1 MVFLTAILILFSIFA
16 VVKIYLKLTT
26 GRCRSHT
33 CLVGKTAIITGSN
46 TGIGY
51 ETALDFAKRGAR
63 VILACRNKSKAEE
76 ARSKIISE
84 TGNDNIVVKIV
95 DLASFDSVRAF
106 AKEINETENRL
117 DILVNNAGVIG
128 IGDDTSRDGLSL
140 VIQIN
145 HFSGFLLTNLLVN
158 LLKKSAPSRV
168 INVSSL
174 AAEGAKNLDLDQIA
188 KHTSVMTDYYNS
200 KLCNILFTQELAK
213 KLEGSGVTAYSL
225 HPGVVK
231 TEIVNNT
238 SGLLKIGFSF
248 LMKFFSKTVEEGA
261 QTTIHCS
268 VAKGIEECNG
278 EHFSDC
284 KRVKAYKTARNPGLA
299 KKLWEK
305 SEQIV
310 HLQPNETQL

>member
-1 MVFLTAILILFSIFA
+1 MVFLIAALTVSLLYA
-16 VVKIYLKLTT
+16 VAKIYLRLTT
-26 GRCRSHT
+26 GWCKSHT
-33 CLVGKTAIITGSN
+33 CLVGKTTIITGSN

-63 VILACRNKSKAEE
+63 VILACRNAAKAEE
-76 ARSKIISE
+76 ARSKIVSE
-84 TGNDNIVVKIV
+84 TGNANVVVKLL
-95 DLASFDSVRAF
+95 DLSSFDSVRAF

-128 IGDDTSRDGLSL
+128 IGDDTSKDGLSL

-145 HFSGFLLTNLLVN
+145 HFSGFLLTNLLIS

-168 INVSSL
+168 VNVSSM
-174 AAEGAKNLDLDQIA
+174 AAEGAKNLDLDKIGQ
-188 KHTSVMTDYYNS
+188 HVSVMEDYCNS
-200 KLCNILFTQELAK
+200 KLCNVLFTQELAR
-213 KLEGSGVTAYSL
+213 KLDGTGVTTYSL
-225 HPGVVK
+225 HPGVVE

-238 SGLLKIGFSF
+238 SGILKIGFSV
-248 LMKFFSKTVEEGA
+248 LRKLHSKTVEEGA
-261 QTTIHCS
+261 QTSIFCS
-268 VAKGIEECNG
+268 VAKGIENHNG

-284 KRVKAYKTARNPGLA
+284 KRVEPYKTARNPGLA

-310 HLQPNETQL
+310 RLQETQL